1 MEVVVGGVVMVRGQ
15 LQARVEADTWTWTL
29 GGGKLGL
36 MMTKVMIRIGVS
48 RVKLWIFLELIRACS
63 LG

>member
-1 MEVVVGGVVMVRGQ
+1 MEVIVGGVVMVRGH

-36 MMTKVMIRIGVS
+36 MMTKVMIMIGLGVD
-48 RVKLWIFLELIRACS
+48 RVKPWSAVSIDSGFA
-63 LG
+63 

>member
-36 MMTKVMIRIGVS
+36 MMTKVMIMTRLVGS
-48 RVKLWIFLELIRACS
+48 SLRV
-63 LG
+63 

>member
-1 MEVVVGGVVMVRGQ
+1 MVGGVVMVRGQ

-36 MMTKVMIRIGVS
+36 MMTKVMIRIRLAVS
-48 RVKLWIFLELIRACS
+48 RVKPWS
-63 LG
+63 LVKIESDLQLGF